1 MRSLPFYL
9 RRYVYW
15 NMTDYVNVHFR
26 CSKLLIGR
34 LKRVQRKRGCTL
46 SDVIRSACVTYVNDL
61 QEKEKT
67 L

>member
-1 MRSLPFYL
+1 
-9 RRYVYW
+9 
-15 NMTDYVNVHFR
+15 MTDFVNVHFR

-46 SDVIRSACVTYVNDL
+46 SDVIRNACITYVNDL